1 MQIEF
6 KSRYKL
12 KKWLKNAVN
21 VSVLTIALS
30 SQVSELQTNISSP
43 SKLYSAFSERVE
55 LLPKGRY
62 FVSYEDAGKEDDDLS
77 INSYY
82 WVNASEQKLKHGMAY
97 GSLSEFKSELVDFE
111 YIILSRNQSYENQ
124 TVEMFILMPTDPLE
138 ISALKS
144 ILSRHA
150 DTYASFANEKEPIS
164 NMQYGRRELK
174 FT

>member
-1 MQIEF
+1 M
-6 KSRYKL
+6 SL
-12 KKWLKNAVN
+12 N
-21 VSVLTIALS
+21 ALS
-30 SQVSELQTNISSP
+30 SLAGADQ
-43 SKLYSAFSERVE
+43 
-55 LLPKGRY
+55 Y

>member
-144 ILSRHA
+144 ILS
-150 DTYASFANEKEPIS
+150 
-164 NMQYGRRELK
+164 
-174 FT
+174 